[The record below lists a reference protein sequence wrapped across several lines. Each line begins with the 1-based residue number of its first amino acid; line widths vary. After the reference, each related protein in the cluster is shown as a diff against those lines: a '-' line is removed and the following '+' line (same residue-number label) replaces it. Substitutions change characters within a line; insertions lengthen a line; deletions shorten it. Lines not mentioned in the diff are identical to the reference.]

1 MVGFIVLIAGLFIL
15 AQIISGSL
23 FAFYVNF
30 THALEGIE
38 LTMGEY
44 RELIEE
50 NMIYIAILSGVLS
63 LLFFWLLFLIRR
75 LVTINKEGLLE
86 YCKFKKLSFPQLVM
100 TALMGISFYFILAG
114 VMFFTELPRYF
125 PEHQQLL
132 EPMFAQHFL
141 VSLIGLGLI
150 ASFVEE
156 IGFRGIIFNRMF
168 EDIPVMAAVFLQAV
182 FFGFIHFNVLQSSY
196 AFILGLLIGFLYLWT
211 GSIWAPIVAHFTF
224 NSSSVLMEQVIEI
237 EKTPT
242 DVGILMTVGAMVLV
256 VSIVYFLNTSHHEQ
270 NINAA
275 I

>member
-1 MVGFIVLIAGLFIL
+1 MIAGLFIL

-23 FAFYVNF
+23 YAFYVNF
-30 THALEGIE
+30 THTLEGIE

-50 NMIYIAILSGVLS
+50 NMIYIAILSGVLT
-63 LLFFWLLFLIRR
+63 LVFFWLFFLIRKV
-75 LVTINKEGLLE
+75 VTINKEGLLE
-86 YCKFKKLSFPQLVM
+86 YCKFRKLSLAQLVM
-100 TALMGISFYFILAG
+100 TILMGVSFYFILAG

-141 VSLIGLGLI
+141 VSIIGLGLI
-150 ASFVEE
+150 ASLAEE
-156 IGFRGIIFNRMF
+156 IGFRGIIFNRMR

-211 GSIWAPIVAHFTF
+211 GSIWGPIIAHFTF

-242 DVGILMTVGAMVLV
+242 DVGLLMAVGSVVLV
-256 VSIVYFLNTSHHEQ
+256 VSIVYFVNNSHNEQ
-270 NINAA
+270 SIDGAA
-275 I
+275 